1 MNSEYRKDTKVPISQ
16 RLFRLLLIPA
26 RRLRSIK
33 HRFALRSGLVLCGCT
48 LGILAAY
55 SVSHIVQLEVG
66 RIELQRYADRLLK
79 IREQIVSEDS
89 RAIAA
94 VANDGLPFCSD
105 EELTFMRD
113 YAFRSQHIRVMG
125 RTKDGFLY
133 CSTTANRLA
142 HPMKMPVPN
151 VIVNDV
157 KTYIQ
162 MPLLFSN
169 KTIGQVFE
177 KDGVT
182 LVFNFDFFKT
192 LEEPPMSYDNLLFDR
207 QNHNMLSVIG
217 TTMPLTVDEVVAG
230 KFVSRN
236 GSLYQPL
243 CSSDGP
249 NCIVA
254 TEPRNVVLARSRWFA
269 FGGPI
274 VGALLGGM
282 FTLILIQF
290 YKRGRSMEN
299 QLRRAL
305 RNNSLTVAYQP
316 IVDLETEKIVG
327 AEALVRWINED
338 GEHMRPDI
346 FVALAEEKG
355 FVGEITRFV
364 ALRAMEELGDLL
376 LAGDFRITLNIVSRD
391 LTDSEFLPYLK
402 WCRTTARIQPSS
414 IGLELTERSTA
425 DQPNAME
432 AISDLHDTGHAV
444 YIDDFG
450 TGYSSLAYL
459 HRLQVDAIKIDRAF
473 TQTVGTDAVT
483 ASVVP
488 QILAMAEQLDL
499 LVVVEGIETRQQ
511 ADYFREVGRGVLGQ
525 GWLFGKPMTA
535 PQFRQVFLKAT

>member
-1 MNSEYRKDTKVPISQ
+1 MNSGYSKDAKVPIGQ
-16 RLFRLLLIPA
+16 RLFRLLLVPA

-33 HRFALRSGLVLCGCT
+33 HRFALRSGLVLCGCA

-55 SVSHIVQLEVG
+55 SVSRIVQIEIG

-79 IREQIVSEDS
+79 VREQIVREN
-89 RAIAA
+89 RQTITAIAA
-94 VANDGLPFCSD
+94 DGLPFCSD
-105 EELTFMRD
+105 EELAFMRD
-113 YAFRSQHIRVMG
+113 YAFRAQHIRVIG

-133 CSTTANRLA
+133 CSTTVSRLA
-142 HPMKMPVPN
+142 HPMKMPAPS
-151 VIVNDV
+151 ITISGV

-162 MPLLFSN
+162 MPLLNSN
-169 KTIGQVFE
+169 KAVGQVFE

-182 LVFNFDFFKT
+182 LVFDFDFFKS
-192 LEEPPMSYDNLLFDR
+192 LEESPMSYENLLFDKP
-207 QNHNMLSVIG
+207 NHAMLSVIG
-217 TTMPLTVDEVVAG
+217 TPMPLTVDEIVAG
-230 KFVSRN
+230 KFISRN
-236 GSLYQPL
+236 GALYQPL
-243 CSSDGP
+243 CSSTTR
-249 NCIVA
+249 NCIIA
-254 TEPRNVVLARSRWFA
+254 TEPRNAVLAHSRWFA
-269 FGGPI
+269 LGVPI
-274 VGALLGGM
+274 VGALFGGI
-282 FTLILIQF
+282 FTLLLLQL
-290 YKRGRSMEN
+290 YKRGRSMES

-338 GEHMRPDI
+338 GESIRPDI

-355 FVGEITRFV
+355 FVGEITKFV
-364 ALRAMEELGDLL
+364 ALRSMEELGDLL
-376 LAGDFRITLNIVSRD
+376 LAGGFRITLNIVSRD
-391 LTDSEFLPYLK
+391 LTDAEFLPYLK

-432 AISDLHDTGHAV
+432 AISDLHHTGHAV

-459 HRLQVDAIKIDRAF
+459 HHLQVDAIKIDRAF
-473 TQTVGTDAVT
+473 TQTVGTEAVT

-488 QILAMAEQLDL
+488 QILAMAKQLDL

-511 ADYFREVGRGVLGQ
+511 ADYFRSVGRGVLGQ

-535 PQFRQVFLKAT
+535 PLFRQFFLKAS